1 VKVPHRSAL
10 SWQTPLYQQYWKLK
24 DEVPQTLLFFR
35 LGDFFEL
42 FGEDA
47 VQAAPLLEVQL
58 TSRDRSEEGIPM
70 CGIPFHAWE
79 SYAEKILNRGLK
91 IAIADQVEEASAT
104 KKLVE
109 RQITRILTPG
119 LPIDP
124 QRIEAKEDHYL
135 CAISPIGRNLK
146 KDSSLELC
154 FLDFLG
160 RRVFS
165 GEVTGVAALAE
176 LLKMT
181 HPREIIYSSD
191 LDILSS

>member
-1 VKVPHRSAL
+1 
-10 SWQTPLYQQYWKLK
+10 LYQQYWKLK
-24 DEVPQTLLFFR
+24 DEVPETLLFFR

-47 VQAAPLLEVQL
+47 VQAAPILEVQL

-79 SYAEKILNRGLK
+79 SYAEKILSRGLK

-109 RQITRILTPG
+109 RKITRILTPG

-124 QRIEAKEDHYL
+124 HRIEAKEHHYL
-135 CAISPIGRNLK
+135 CTISLVEKNSNK
-146 KDSSLELC
+146 KLNLELC

-160 RRVFS
+160 RRLFS
-165 GEVTGVAALAE
+165 GEVSGVMALAE
-176 LLKMT
+176 LLKIT
-181 HPREIIYSSD
+181 RPREIIYSSC
-191 LDILSS
+191 